1 MKTGKQLLNE
11 LRAQGAPTPKKP
23 GLVRSG
29 IFVLSGTYPDNSTTA
44 VDLTLAAAITDQTLA
59 RDLDYTADNTD
70 VVLLIKRIKC
80 ELDIGQAETAA
91 IVGAAVRRTELH
103 FKAGIDERSIML
115 GQAIGTVI
123 NQAVSSSDSTASTA
137 TLHSIRKAEWIELA
151 EPLAVAMGQDT
162 LELLTRTAVN
172 VVGAVVF
179 LLHVDGHAW
188 RGTRDSIPQL
198 DLSCVDDALAKKLGT
213 ARGLAFVE
221 QV

>member
-103 FKAGIDERSIML
+103 FKAGNDERSIML

-172 VVGAVVF
+172 VVGALRAYVRAPGAILRCPVCAGVV
-179 LLHVDGHAW
+179 LRIVETAEATYVD
-188 RGTRDSIPQL
+188 
-198 DLSCVDDALAKKLGT
+198 
-213 ARGLAFVE
+213 ARGAAYLRFE
-221 QV
+221 RR

>member
-1 MKTGKQLLNE
+1 MTMKTGKQLLNE

-80 ELDIGQAETAA
+80 ELDI
-91 IVGAAVRRTELH
+91 
-103 FKAGIDERSIML
+103 
-115 GQAIGTVI
+115 
-123 NQAVSSSDSTASTA
+123 
-137 TLHSIRKAEWIELA
+137 RKAEWIELA